1 MKKLSLTLLSLVLFI
16 GMAYA
21 QGQRPQRQ
29 RGSLKQQVQN
39 KQKMNYDDFVKDANK
54 KYEEFRDSVNKKYAD
69 FMEKAWKDY
78 PIEDAVDRPKEDDI
92 KPIEYDKMTDEDY
105 LEEMKREEEERQ
117 LAEAKKKREE
127 EQARLAA
134 EKKKQEEA
142 LAKWAAEKKKQE
154 EEQARLAAEKKAQ
167 EEEQARLAAEKKA
180 HEEEM
185 ARIAAEKKA
194 QQEEKARIAAEK
206 KKHEEEL
213 ARIAAE
219 KKKQEEELARIAAE
233 KKKEEEKQARLIAEQ
248 KKQEEKAAKLAE
260 KKKRQEEEQA
270 RLAAEKK
277 AREEEQAR
285 LAAEKKAQQEEKARI
300 LAEKK
305 KQDEEK
311 ARILAEQKRI
321 QDEQKRIAA
330 EKKAQEE
337 KQKQLE
343 KEKKQAELKKLLA
356 EKKKKEEEERQLALK
371 QKEQE
376 RKQQQMEEQL
386 RKQEE
391 LQRKMEEK
399 QRQQE
404 EKQRQL
410 EEKRKQQEEKARLL
424 AEQKKAQEEEQA
436 RLAAEKKEQE
446 ELKARIA
453 AEKKAREEEQKRIAA
468 EQKKQEEEQARIA
481 AEKKKQEEQ
490 ARLLAEKQ
498 RKQEEK
504 ERQLAEKKK
513 QQEEQARLLAEKKKK
528 QEEQARLLAEK
539 KKKQEEQARLLAEQ
553 KKKQEEQD
561 RLLAEKKKQQEEQ
574 ARLLAEQKKKLQ
586 EKKSK
591 PIEAEVVPVVI
602 EVKPQPKP
610 QNPIV
615 ENKEALVASDF
626 EFYGTPMKVRWG
638 NAKQFKLKGTSK
650 KDISEAFIEL
660 TSKGYAN
667 LVHDCLELRKEY
679 KLCDWAY
686 YKMLQDISEKACGKG
701 TNEAV
706 FMQGVLLNQSGY
718 QIRFA
723 LEDNTKLHIMSRM
736 DGFPYDRGYLTA
748 DGKLFFLMDGC
759 KAKNLTVCDAAYPGE
774 QMMSLGVNEQP
785 ELKKNL
791 SEQRTV
797 ISRFVNVSADMQMNK
812 NLMDFYTDYPTS
824 FNGKDMMTRWAYYA
838 NTPVAAEVKDK
849 VYPQLKQQLGTLPK
863 LRAANML
870 LNWVQM
876 GLKYGY
882 DDKVW
887 GHDRA
892 FFAEESFFYPF
903 CDCEDRSILYS
914 HLVRDLLDLDVVLV
928 YYPGHLYTAVCFN
941 EDVTGDYIMVN
952 GRKFTVADPT
962 YYNAN
967 VGKTMSKMD
976 NSKAKV
982 ILLKR

>member
-39 KQKMNYDDFVKDANK
+39 KQKMNYDDFVNDANK

-78 PIEDAVDRPKEDDI
+78 PIEDAVDRPKEDDL

-105 LEEMKREEEERQ
+105 LEDMKRQEAEKKLAEEQKKREEEQAR
-117 LAEAKKKREE
+117 LIAEKKKQEEEQARLAAEQKQREEEQARLLEEQKKQEE

-134 EKKKQEEA
+134 EKKKQEE
-142 LAKWAAEKKKQE
+142 
-154 EEQARLAAEKKAQ
+154 EQL
-167 EEEQARLAAEKKA
+167 
-180 HEEEM
+180 
-185 ARIAAEKKA
+185 
-194 QQEEKARIAAEK
+194 RIAAEK
-206 KKHEEEL
+206 KK
-213 ARIAAE
+213 
-219 KKKQEEELARIAAE
+219 
-233 KKKEEEKQARLIAEQ
+233 
-248 KKQEEKAAKLAE
+248 
-260 KKKRQEEEQA
+260 
-270 RLAAEKK
+270 
-277 AREEEQAR
+277 
-285 LAAEKKAQQEEKARI
+285 QQEEKARI

-305 KQDEEK
+305 KQQEEK
-311 ARILAEQKRI
+311 AKLLAEQKKQ
-321 QDEQKRIAA
+321 QDELKRLAA
-330 EKKAQEE
+330 LKKQQEE
-337 KQKQLE
+337 QQKLLE
-343 KEKKQAELKKLLA
+343 KQQKKEELAKLLA
-356 EKKKKEEEERQLALK
+356 EKKKQEEQEKLALQK

-376 RKQQQMEEQL
+376 RQQKLLEEQQ

-391 LQRKMEEK
+391 EARL
-399 QRQQE
+399 
-404 EKQRQL
+404 L
-410 EEKRKQQEEKARLL
+410 EEKLKKQEEQQRLLEEKKKQQEEKARLL
-424 AEQKKAQEEEQA
+424 AEKKKQQ
-436 RLAAEKKEQE
+436 
-446 ELKARIA
+446 
-453 AEKKAREEEQKRIAA
+453 EEQKR
-468 EQKKQEEEQARIA
+468 
-481 AEKKKQEEQ
+481 
-490 ARLLAEKQ
+490 LLE
-498 RKQEEK
+498 
-504 ERQLAEKKK
+504 EKKK
-513 QQEEQARLLAEKKKK
+513 QQEEQK
-528 QEEQARLLAEK
+528 
-539 KKKQEEQARLLAEQ
+539 RLLAEQ
-553 KKKQEEQD
+553 KKKQEEQ
-561 RLLAEKKKQQEEQ
+561 E
-574 ARLLAEQKKKLQ
+574 RLLAEQKKKQEEQERQLAEQKKKQQ
-586 EKKSK
+586 EKQSK
-591 PIEAEVVPVVI
+591 PIEAVVVPVVLT
-602 EVKPQPKP
+602 VPPQPKP

-615 ENKEALVASDF
+615 ENKVSMATSDF
-626 EFYGTPMKVRWG
+626 DFYGTPMKVRWG
-638 NAKQFKLKGTSK
+638 NAEKFKLNGTSK
-650 KDISEAFIEL
+650 KDISDAFLEL
-660 TSKGYAN
+660 TDKGYTN

-686 YKMLQDISEKACGKG
+686 YKMLQNIAEKACGKG
-701 TNEAV
+701 TNEAI
-706 FMQGVLLNQSGY
+706 FLQGVLLNQSGY

-774 QMMSLGVNEQP
+774 QMMSLGIAEQP

-791 SEQRTV
+791 SDKRTV

-824 FNGKDMMTRWAYYA
+824 YDGKDMMTRWAYYA
-838 NTPVAAEVKDK
+838 NTPVTAEIKDK
-849 VYPQLKQQLGTLPK
+849 VYPQLKQQIGNAPK
-863 LRAANML
+863 LMAANML

-876 GLKYGY
+876 GLTYAY
-882 DDKVW
+882 DEKVW

-892 FFAEESFFYPF
+892 FFAEESLFYPF
-903 CDCEDRSILYS
+903 CDCEDRSILFS
-914 HLVRDLLDLDVVLV
+914 HLIRDLLDLDVVLV

>member
-39 KQKMNYDDFVKDANK
+39 KQKMNYDDFVNDANK

-78 PIEDAVDRPKEDDI
+78 PIEDAVDRPKEDDL

-105 LEEMKREEEERQ
+105 LEDMKRQEAEKKLAEEQKQREEEQARLLEEQ
-117 LAEAKKKREE
+117 KKQEE

-134 EKKKQEEA
+134 EKKKQEE
-142 LAKWAAEKKKQE
+142 
-154 EEQARLAAEKKAQ
+154 EQL
-167 EEEQARLAAEKKA
+167 
-180 HEEEM
+180 
-185 ARIAAEKKA
+185 RIA
-194 QQEEKARIAAEK
+194 EEKRK
-206 KKHEEEL
+206 
-213 ARIAAE
+213 
-219 KKKQEEELARIAAE
+219 
-233 KKKEEEKQARLIAEQ
+233 
-248 KKQEEKAAKLAE
+248 
-260 KKKRQEEEQA
+260 
-270 RLAAEKK
+270 
-277 AREEEQAR
+277 
-285 LAAEKKAQQEEKARI
+285 QQEEKARI

-305 KQDEEK
+305 KQ
-311 ARILAEQKRI
+311 
-321 QDEQKRIAA
+321 
-330 EKKAQEE
+330 
-337 KQKQLE
+337 
-343 KEKKQAELKKLLA
+343 
-356 EKKKKEEEERQLALK
+356 
-371 QKEQE
+371 
-376 RKQQQMEEQL
+376 
-386 RKQEE
+386 
-391 LQRKMEEK
+391 
-399 QRQQE
+399 
-404 EKQRQL
+404 
-410 EEKRKQQEEKARLL
+410 QEEKAKLL
-424 AEQKKAQEEEQA
+424 AEQKKQQDELK
-436 RLAAEKKEQE
+436 RLAALKKQQEEQQKLLEKQQKKE
-446 ELKARIA
+446 ELAKLL
-453 AEKKAREEEQKRIAA
+453 
-468 EQKKQEEEQARIA
+468 

-490 ARLLAEKQ
+490 EKLALQKQKEQERQQKLLEEQQ
-498 RKQEEK
+498 RKQEEEARLLEEK
-504 ERQLAEKKK
+504 LKKQEEQQRLLEEKKK
-513 QQEEQARLLAEKKKK
+513 QQEEKA
-528 QEEQARLLAEK
+528 
-539 KKKQEEQARLLAEQ
+539 
-553 KKKQEEQD
+553 

-574 ARLLAEQKKKLQ
+574 KRLLEEKKKQQEEQKRLLAEQKKKQEEEQRLLEQKKKEQEEQERQLAEQKKKQQ
-586 EKKSK
+586 EKQSK
-591 PIEAEVVPVVI
+591 PIEAVVVPVVLT
-602 EVKPQPKP
+602 VPPQPKP

-615 ENKEALVASDF
+615 ENKVSMATSDF
-626 EFYGTPMKVRWG
+626 DFYGTPMKVRWG
-638 NAKQFKLKGTSK
+638 NAEKFKLNGTSK
-650 KDISEAFIEL
+650 KDISDAFLEL
-660 TSKGYAN
+660 TDKGYTN

-686 YKMLQDISEKACGKG
+686 YKMLQDIAEKACGKG
-701 TNEAV
+701 TNEAI
-706 FMQGVLLNQSGY
+706 FLQGVLLNQSGY

-774 QMMSLGVNEQP
+774 QMMSLGIAEQP

-791 SEQRTV
+791 SDKRTV

-824 FNGKDMMTRWAYYA
+824 YDGKDMMTRWAYYA
-838 NTPVAAEVKDK
+838 NTPVTSEVKEK
-849 VYPQLKQQLGTLPK
+849 VYPQLKQQIGNAPK
-863 LRAANML
+863 LMAANML

-876 GLKYGY
+876 GLTYAY
-882 DDKVW
+882 DEKVW

-892 FFAEESFFYPF
+892 FFAEESLFYPF
-903 CDCEDRSILYS
+903 CDCEDRSILFS
-914 HLVRDLLDLDVVLV
+914 HLIRDLLDLDVVLV

>member
-1 MKKLSLTLLSLVLFI
+1 MKKLSLTLLCLVLFI
-16 GMAYA
+16 GISYA

-39 KQKMNYDDFVKDANK
+39 KQKMNYDEFVKDANK
-54 KYEEFRDSVNKKYAD
+54 KYEEFRDSVNKKYAE

-78 PIEDAVDRPKEDDI
+78 PIEDAVDRPKEDQI

-105 LEEMKREEEERQ
+105 LEEMKREEAEKK
-117 LAEAKKKREE
+117 LAEEQKKREE
-127 EQARLAA
+127 EQARLAV
-134 EKKKQEEA
+134 EQ
-142 LAKWAAEKKKQE
+142 KKQE

-167 EEEQARLAAEKKA
+167 EEEFARLAAEKKA
-180 HEEEM
+180 
-185 ARIAAEKKA
+185 
-194 QQEEKARIAAEK
+194 Q
-206 KKHEEEL
+206 EEEL

-219 KKKQEEELARIAAE
+219 KKKQEENLARIAAE
-233 KKKEEEKQARLIAEQ
+233 KKKQEEEIARIVAEKKQQEEKQ
-248 KKQEEKAAKLAE
+248 AKLAE
-260 KKKRQEEEQA
+260 KKKKQEEEQA

-285 LAAEKKAQQEEKARI
+285 LAAEKKAQQEEKARM

-305 KQDEEK
+305 KQEEEK
-311 ARILAEQKRI
+311 ARILAEQKKIRE
-321 QDEQKRIAA
+321 EQKRIAD
-330 EKKAQEE
+330 EKKKQEE

-343 KEKKQAELKKLLA
+343 KEQKEAELKKLLA

-376 RKQQQMEEQL
+376 RKQQLMEEEL

-391 LQRKMEEK
+391 KQRKMEEK

-424 AEQKKAQEEEQA
+424 AEQKKQQEEEQA
-436 RLAAEKKEQE
+436 RLAAEK
-446 ELKARIA
+446 
-453 AEKKAREEEQKRIAA
+453 
-468 EQKKQEEEQARIA
+468 KKQEEEQARIA
-481 AEKKKQEEQ
+481 AEKKKQEEEQ
-490 ARLLAEKQ
+490 ARIAAEQKKQEEQQRQLAEKQ

-504 ERQLAEKKK
+504 ARQLAEKKK
-513 QQEEQARLLAEKKKK
+513 QQEEQARLMAEKKKK

-539 KKKQEEQARLLAEQ
+539 KKQQEEQQRLLAEQ
-553 KKKQEEQD
+553 KKKQ
-561 RLLAEKKKQQEEQ
+561 
-574 ARLLAEQKKKLQ
+574 Q
-586 EKKSK
+586 EKQSK
-591 PIEAEVVPVVI
+591 PIEAVVVPVVL

-610 QNPIV
+610 QQPII
-615 ENKEALVASDF
+615 ENKESMETSDF
-626 EFYGTPMKVRWG
+626 MFYGTNMKVRWG
-638 NAKQFKLKGTSK
+638 NAKQFKLKGTDK
-650 KDISEAFIEL
+650 KSLSEAFMEL
-660 TSKGYAN
+660 TSKGYTN

-686 YKMLQDISEKACGKG
+686 YKMLQTISELTCGKG
-701 TNEAV
+701 TNEAI

-723 LEDNTKLHIMSRM
+723 LEENTKLHIMSRM

-748 DGKLFFLMDGC
+748 DGKLFFLMDNC
-759 KAKNLTVCDAAYPGE
+759 KAKNMSVCDAAYPGE
-774 QMMSLGVNEQP
+774 QMMSLGIAEQP

-791 SEQRTV
+791 SDNRTV
-797 ISRFVNVSADMQMNK
+797 ISRFVNVKADMQMNK
-812 NLMDFYTDYPTS
+812 NLMDFYNDYPTS
-824 FNGKDMMTRWAYYA
+824 YDGKDMMTRWAYYA
-838 NTPVAAEVKDK
+838 NTPVSQEVKDK
-849 VYPQLKQQLGTLPK
+849 VYPQLKQQIGNAPK
-863 LRAANML
+863 LMAANML

-876 GLKYGY
+876 GLTYGY
-882 DDKVW
+882 DEKVW

-892 FFAEESFFYPF
+892 FFAEESLFYPF
-903 CDCEDRSILYS
+903 CDCEDRSILFS
-914 HLVRDLLDLDVVLV
+914 HLIRDLLDLDVVLV